1 MEYEIGSIWQIE
13 PIERHD
19 NMAKRVRRPRK
30 RRVESGPVTAAAEE
44 KPVSKSVTAQEAF
57 EAEYA
62 YVLKDLR
69 WVFIL
74 AAIMLALLIILN
86 LILTV

>member
-1 MEYEIGSIWQIE
+1 
-13 PIERHD
+13 
-19 NMAKRVRRPRK
+19 MAKRVRRPR
-30 RRVESGPVTAAAEE
+30 RRSDTTTTVAEE
-44 KPVSKSVTAQEAF
+44 STPTKSLSAQEEF

-74 AAIMLALLIILN
+74 AAIMFALLIALN
-86 LILTV
+86 LFLIR

>member
-1 MEYEIGSIWQIE
+1 MRECLSKEQFI
-13 PIERHD
+13 
-19 NMAKRVRRPRK
+19 MAKRVRRPR
-30 RRVESGPVTAAAEE
+30 RRRRSPDTTTAESDEETAT
-44 KPVSKSVTAQEAF
+44 KSLSAQEEF

-74 AAIMLALLIILN
+74 AAIMFALLIALN
-86 LILTV
+86 LFLTT

>member
-1 MEYEIGSIWQIE
+1 
-13 PIERHD
+13 
-19 NMAKRVRRPRK
+19 MAKKVRRPR
-30 RRVESGPVTAAAEE
+30 RRRKSNEATSSTVKEETASQ
-44 KPVSKSVTAQEAF
+44 PLTAQEEF

-74 AAIMLALLIILN
+74 AAIMFALLIALN
-86 LILTV
+86 LFLTV

>member
-1 MEYEIGSIWQIE
+1 
-13 PIERHD
+13 
-19 NMAKRVRRPRK
+19 MAKKVRRPR
-30 RRVESGPVTAAAEE
+30 RRSRTNENAAAIIEDQAS
-44 KPVSKSVTAQEAF
+44 SKSLTAQEEF

-74 AAIMLALLIILN
+74 AAIMFALLIALN
-86 LILTV
+86 LFLTT

>member
-1 MEYEIGSIWQIE
+1 LI
-13 PIERHD
+13 
-19 NMAKRVRRPRK
+19 
-30 RRVESGPVTAAAEE
+30 TAAAEV
-44 KPVSKSVTAQEAF
+44 KTPSKSITAQEEF

-74 AAIMLALLIILN
+74 AAIMFALLIVLN

>member
-1 MEYEIGSIWQIE
+1 
-13 PIERHD
+13 
-19 NMAKRVRRPRK
+19 MAKKVRRPRK
-30 RRVESGPVTAAAEE
+30 RTTIESSVTTAEE
-44 KPVSKSVTAQEAF
+44 QTPAKSLTAQEEF

-74 AAIMLALLIILN
+74 AAIMFVLLIALN
-86 LILTV
+86 LFLTV

>member
-1 MEYEIGSIWQIE
+1 
-13 PIERHD
+13 
-19 NMAKRVRRPRK
+19 MAKKVRRPR
-30 RRVESGPVTAAAEE
+30 RRSRTNETAAAIVEDQTS
-44 KPVSKSVTAQEAF
+44 SKSLTAQEEF

-74 AAIMLALLIILN
+74 AAIMFALLIALN
-86 LILTV
+86 LFLTT

>member
-1 MEYEIGSIWQIE
+1 
-13 PIERHD
+13 
-19 NMAKRVRRPRK
+19 MAKKVRRPRK
-30 RRVESGPVTAAAEE
+30 RTTTESSITTAEE
-44 KPVSKSVTAQEAF
+44 QTPTKSLTAQEEF

-74 AAIMLALLIILN
+74 AAIMFALLIALN
-86 LILTV
+86 LFLTV

>member
-1 MEYEIGSIWQIE
+1 
-13 PIERHD
+13 
-19 NMAKRVRRPRK
+19 MAKKVRRPRK
-30 RRVESGPVTAAAEE
+30 RTTSESTATTIEE
-44 KPVSKSVTAQEAF
+44 QSPTKSLTAQEEF

-74 AAIMLALLIILN
+74 AAIMFALLIALN
-86 LILTV
+86 LFLTV

>member
-1 MEYEIGSIWQIE
+1 
-13 PIERHD
+13 P
-19 NMAKRVRRPRK
+19 RRRS
-30 RRVESGPVTAAAEE
+30 RTNENAAAIIEDQAS
-44 KPVSKSVTAQEAF
+44 SKSLTAQEEF

-74 AAIMLALLIILN
+74 AAIMFALLIALN
-86 LILTV
+86 LFLTT

>member
-1 MEYEIGSIWQIE
+1 
-13 PIERHD
+13 
-19 NMAKRVRRPRK
+19 MAKRVRRPRK
-30 RRVESGPVTAAAEE
+30 RSVEGGLVTAAAEE
-44 KPVSKSVTAQEAF
+44 KTPSKSMTAQEEF
-57 EAEYA
+57 EAEYG

-74 AAIMLALLIILN
+74 AAIMLALLIVLN

>member
-1 MEYEIGSIWQIE
+1 
-13 PIERHD
+13 
-19 NMAKRVRRPRK
+19 MAKKVRRPRK
-30 RRVESGPVTAAAEE
+30 RRTTSESIAFTIEE
-44 KPVSKSVTAQEAF
+44 QEPTKSLTAQEEF

-74 AAIMLALLIILN
+74 AAIMFALLIALN
-86 LILTV
+86 LLLTV